1 MTIINTILIGANPV
15 SMVTDTVCDYPHLP
29 GKQKAGKQLE
39 VYFGSRKVKLI
50 LFERD
55 VGLNNRHFWL
65 YQRKENH
72 PVHKWKSLPQG
83 KHRRMQ
89 TARAK
94 GAYPGKLFG
103 KSWNFSNRH
112 PVLSIKAGLVVLQKI
127 TVFNENLQ
135 LIDSIWPHYFF
146 VLEDI
151 NRR

>member
-1 MTIINTILIGANPV
+1 
-15 SMVTDTVCDYPHLP
+15 MVTATAHDCYHHP
-29 GKQKAGKQLE
+29 GKQKVGKHFG
-39 VYFGSRKVKLI
+39 VYFGSRKVKLV

-55 VGLNNRHFWL
+55 VGLNNWHFWL

-94 GAYPGKLFG
+94 GAYARKSFG

-112 PVLSIKAGLVVLQKI
+112 PVLAIKAGLVVLQKI

-135 LIDSIWPHYFF
+135 LIDSIWPHDLF
-146 VLEDI
+146 VLENI
-151 NRR
+151 NRLGR